1 MALDFTVVIT
11 VRQRFGDN
19 DIEDTGLETDAP
31 FVGAEK
37 DFEFHCP
44 NVDSRQQALLLFQCM
59 GTNGQQSM
67 EINGRP
73 IFGGIPAATELLTLP
88 SGIVSH
94 AQWNGNVMLIE
105 PGVLREDN
113 VLRIQAGEMR
123 LKRRQRAEEKAMK
136 IPVKVIF
143 PLMLCI
149 MPALFVVIMGPAAM
163 NIINVFKQMG

>member
-37 DFEFHCP
+37 DFEFHCH

-94 AQWNGNVMLIE
+94 AQWNGNIMLIE

-113 VLRIQAGEMR
+113 VLRIQAGK
-123 LKRRQRAEEKAMK
+123 LTDDNLDDF
-136 IPVKVIF
+136 IIDN
-143 PLMLCI
+143 L
-149 MPALFVVIMGPAAM
+149 VV
-163 NIINVFKQMG
+163 VFKTRSGLSTQPAGNVTIK